1 MKHEYMLVLKQD
13 AIVCAQLVQHLL
25 VEVEELSY
33 SQSVLVHWLNRHDV
47 KQVKLILDLPEEELY
62 VDRHPS
68 LFPWEMKAYAERQKK
83 RRFPS
88 TEFMRYFYTKPVKL
102 PWQSVSGE
110 LWLSGFNED
119 DMLLKLMDW
128 LDDAE
133 VMVQSVHS
141 SMTLWQ
147 TMLLKTWFQGRSLLS
162 RFEQQSLVLLVRVS
176 QQEFR
181 QLLFINGLLR
191 TNRLVQI
198 DARETDEQFK
208 QLVQEINLLEKFAKA
223 QKLLA
228 QTASL
233 HLFYMG
239 QDTQDRHQ
247 AFSAF
252 KQSNFASFVYEGHFT
267 DMQSLTSDMKLTQL
281 YDRVMLL
288 TLSSAS
294 LKSDYRPK
302 IVQQVENVKQ
312 AAIALWGLWLV
323 AVFVLFGYG
332 LAFMTHQYETE
343 QSIQKLAQVKQSQQE
358 YIARFM
364 SYYDIPFLNQYTLN
378 DIKAAVDAQ
387 EAIEHIQQQQQLMPV
402 LLPLSQVLSQHHS
415 ISLLALS
422 VAASG
427 QTSASPAKGNSA
439 NKASD
444 GRLSEMILSLVIEVN
459 AQSRLAEKIE
469 QVNRLVADLN
479 AINPTRLTQAKL
491 TKVPFSV
498 ESSQSL
504 KFNLEDSVQKEVMLV
519 PFELSLTIAYE

>member
-1 MKHEYMLVLKQD
+1 MLVLKQD

-364 SYYDIPFLNQYTLN
+364 SYYDIPFLNQYT
-378 DIKAAVDAQ
+378 
-387 EAIEHIQQQQQLMPV
+387 
-402 LLPLSQVLSQHHS
+402 
-415 ISLLALS
+415 
-422 VAASG
+422 
-427 QTSASPAKGNSA
+427 
-439 NKASD
+439 
-444 GRLSEMILSLVIEVN
+444 
-459 AQSRLAEKIE
+459 
-469 QVNRLVADLN
+469 
-479 AINPTRLTQAKL
+479 
-491 TKVPFSV
+491 
-498 ESSQSL
+498 
-504 KFNLEDSVQKEVMLV
+504 
-519 PFELSLTIAYE
+519 